1 MPLPNSLFLSS
12 ASFEVCDSSSE
23 EAACGEAAACL
34 AALGSAAALSD
45 SAQQRRWAAT
55 VDVLDALLLKASGGP
70 VLTIMLL
77 AVRRQGLSM
86 RPLRLVLAR
95 LATASCTG
103 PCARSPAPRPVARS
117 LWLSAAHP
125 RRRGASAIA
134 QQHRQP
140 PPPPQVSAP
149 PHRWFLVCRFQRT
162 RKTPRRCKII
172 MQSRIRAM
180 VNIKTYKLRI
190 CNGFPASIK
199 YIKEDSENSCVK
211 FVSLPYKTLFK

>member
-55 VDVLDALLLKASGGP
+55 ADVLDALLLKASGGP

-86 RPLRLVLAR
+86 RGLCGSCWLDSPPLPALGRARARRLLDLSLA
-95 LATASCTG
+95 
-103 PCARSPAPRPVARS
+103 
-117 LWLSAAHP
+117 LWLTAAHP
-125 RRRGASAIA
+125 R
-134 QQHRQP
+134 
-140 PPPPQVSAP
+140 
-149 PHRWFLVCRFQRT
+149 
-162 RKTPRRCKII
+162 
-172 MQSRIRAM
+172 
-180 VNIKTYKLRI
+180 
-190 CNGFPASIK
+190 
-199 YIKEDSENSCVK
+199 
-211 FVSLPYKTLFK
+211 